1 LKTTLAFTV
10 YLLPLLL
17 AACSGTNGMQT
28 EAMLN
33 TPIAVIQTE
42 PTALPAVET
51 PVTNTIDA
59 EMETLIANPWQWI
72 SFTNPV
78 EQFNV
83 ENPQNYT
90 LTFDKDGSVKIQAD
104 CNNASG
110 SYSVDGSSIS
120 IQIGTLTMAACP
132 QGSHSDEFIKYLN
145 SAAIYFSRDRR
156 LFIDLFADGGTMEFA
171 PLGSI
176 TAHVGESDDHSPDDL
191 GDILGKLSY
200 SGIFPDQAITFT
212 DGYYYY
218 SEGGSGKPY
227 VRLISPLIRTGDINQ
242 DGVED
247 AVFLLEDNSEGSA
260 DFTLLG
266 AVLNVWANP
275 KPVDVVQV
283 EDRIAVKSFSL
294 DGPRVIVE
302 FIGHG
307 QGDVDCCPTLNVRQ
321 VFEFKDGRMTQ
332 ASREELSK
340 ASAADLYGTS
350 WRLVDLNG
358 DQEPVLPNSEITLNI
373 EEGQV
378 NGFAGCN
385 HYNGSVTVNQE
396 FPNELTVGP
405 ISATQKVCGD
415 PISKQESTY
424 LTRLGTVDRWA

>member
-1 LKTTLAFTV
+1 
-10 YLLPLLL
+10 
-17 AACSGTNGMQT
+17 
-28 EAMLN
+28 
-33 TPIAVIQTE
+33 
-42 PTALPAVET
+42 
-51 PVTNTIDA
+51 
-59 EMETLIANPWQWI
+59 
-72 SFTNPV
+72 
-78 EQFNV
+78 
-83 ENPQNYT
+83 
-90 LTFDKDGSVKIQAD
+90 
-104 CNNASG
+104 
-110 SYSVDGSSIS
+110 
-120 IQIGTLTMAACP
+120 
-132 QGSHSDEFIKYLN
+132 
-145 SAAIYFSRDRR
+145 
-156 LFIDLFADGGTMEFA
+156 
-171 PLGSI
+171 
-176 TAHVGESDDHSPDDL
+176 VGESDDHSPDDL

-385 HYNGSVTVNQE
+385 HYNSSVTVDQE

-405 ISATQKVCGD
+405 ISSTQKACED
-415 PISKQESTY
+415 PISKQEAIY
-424 LTRLGTVDRWA
+424 LTRLGTVYRWAYHFGQLVLFYPLEGNTLGELTFEPK